1 MFLTNI
7 KRVIKAG
14 LINFWRNGS
23 VSLASV
29 VVITITLF
37 VIGSI
42 LASRAFLVSSLDDL
56 KSKVDISVSFLPQVE
71 ESVVTQFKNEVALLP
86 EVKEVTM
93 STREEELTDFKERN
107 KDNTLILQSL
117 EEVGN
122 PFGARI
128 NIVANDPSQ
137 YESIVKFLNTK
148 DDGVLAGTSKN
159 LIDDVSFKKDS
170 AEKLIKIIN
179 MSERMGIAVSLV
191 LVFMSVIVT
200 FNTIALAIYV
210 SREEIGVMRL
220 VGADDTY
227 IRGPFVIEGALSGL
241 IGALVAIGLLYPATL
256 WVRNVTA
263 GVYGGLDLLAYYL
276 VNFVPLFF
284 TLVIIGIFLGVA
296 ASFMAVRH
304 HLKI

>member
-1 MFLTNI
+1 MFVTNI

-42 LASRAFLVSSLDDL
+42 ILSRAFLISSLEEL
-56 KSKVDISVSFLPQVE
+56 KSKVDISVSFLPTVAESAVE
-71 ESVVTQFKNEVALLP
+71 ALKQELSLLP
-86 EVKEVTM
+86 EVKLVTL
-93 STREEELTDFKERN
+93 SSREAELADFKLKN
-107 KDNTLILQSL
+107 KDNALILQSL

-122 PFGARI
+122 PFGARL
-128 NIVANDPSQ
+128 NIVAGDPSQ
-137 YESIVKFLNTK
+137 YESIIKFLNTK
-148 DDGVLAGTSKN
+148 DERALAGAGKKI
-159 LIDDVSFKKDS
+159 IDDISYKKDS
-170 AEKLIKIIN
+170 ADRLIKIIKLG
-179 MSERMGIAVSLV
+179 ERMGLAVSLI

-210 SREEIGVMRL
+210 SREEISVMRL

-227 IRGPFVIEGALSGL
+227 IRGPFVIEGALSGI
-241 IGALVAIGLLYPATL
+241 IGALLALGLLYPSML

-263 GVYGGLDLLAYYL
+263 GVYGGVDLLAYYL
-276 VNFVPLFF
+276 VNFAPLLFML
-284 TLVIIGIFLGVA
+284 LVIGIFLGVA
-296 ASFMAVRH
+296 SSYLAVRR